1 MFVEQQWQHSKLI
14 NGRLWYWN
22 ELTIALSVE
31 KVSITGQ
38 KYISVL
44 YREPYPSIENQLKIL
59 KEEMETYLRQFNTF
73 IDFVNAKLDANKDE
87 NIY

>member
-14 NGRLWYWN
+14 NGRLWYWK

-31 KVSITGQ
+31 KVNITEQ

-59 KEEMETYLRQFNTF
+59 KEEMETYFRQFNTF
-73 IDFVNAKLDANKDE
+73 IDFVNARLDANKDE
-87 NIY
+87 NVY